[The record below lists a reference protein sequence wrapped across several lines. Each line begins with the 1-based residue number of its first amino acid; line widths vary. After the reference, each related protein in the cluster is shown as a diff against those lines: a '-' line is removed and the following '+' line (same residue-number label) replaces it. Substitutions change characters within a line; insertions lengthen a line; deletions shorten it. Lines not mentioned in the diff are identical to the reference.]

1 MQRGDMIH
9 VWLIRFSDG
18 SMECSSGPYQQVL
31 RIAKEHVKGTNLTY
45 LIIE

>member
-18 SMECSSGPYQQVL
+18 SMECSSGLYQQVL
-31 RIAKEHVKGTNLTY
+31 QIAKEHVNGTNLTY